1 MLLSVMQ
8 EEGLILWLI
17 YEIVSFDLDVRHDVP
32 SRATEAFKDGM

>member
-1 MLLSVMQ
+1 MQ

-17 YEIVSFDLDVRHDVP
+17 YEIVSFDFDVLRDVP